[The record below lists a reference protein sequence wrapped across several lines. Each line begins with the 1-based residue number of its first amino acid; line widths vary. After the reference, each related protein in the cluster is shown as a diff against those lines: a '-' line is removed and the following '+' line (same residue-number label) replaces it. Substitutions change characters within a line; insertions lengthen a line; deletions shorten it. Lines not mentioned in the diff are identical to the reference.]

1 MRLIIGLG
9 NPGPKYRNT
18 RHNLGYDC
26 VDLIAEK
33 WRICNMER
41 RAKAALRRGRWAGQ
55 ELVLAKPRT
64 FMNSSGEAVS
74 YLLDR
79 FTVDLADLLVIYDDM
94 QLPLGRLRVRPKG
107 SDGGHKGIRSIINA
121 LRTDNIPRVRLGIG
135 CLPEGEDPV
144 DYVLGRFSQEDSLV
158 LNRALESAV
167 DAAECWLEE
176 GIDAAMNRF
185 N

>member
-33 WRICNMER
+33 WRICNIER
-41 RAKAALRRGRWAGQ
+41 RPKAALRRGQWAGQ

-107 SDGGHKGIRSIINA
+107 SDGRAQGDQVHHQR
-121 LRTDNIPRVRLGIG
+121 
-135 CLPEGEDPV
+135 PEDG
-144 DYVLGRFSQEDSLV
+144 
-158 LNRALESAV
+158 
-167 DAAECWLEE
+167 
-176 GIDAAMNRF
+176 
-185 N
+185 